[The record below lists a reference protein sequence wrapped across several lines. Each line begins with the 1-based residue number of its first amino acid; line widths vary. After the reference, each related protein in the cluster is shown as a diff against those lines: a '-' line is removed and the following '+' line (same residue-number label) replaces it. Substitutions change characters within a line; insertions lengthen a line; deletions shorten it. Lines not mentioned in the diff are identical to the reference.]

1 MAMIKCIIIDDEQ
14 ASIDILSTYISKIS
28 FLELIATATNPL
40 DGIELVKLHKADL
53 LLLDIHMDEMSGL
66 DVMRVLD
73 GTVKVIL
80 CTAYSEFAIESYE
93 LSAVD
98 YLMKPVPFDRFL
110 KAVKKVK
117 PETSDTPSLIAA
129 VQDDYSFVKLT
140 QKGKMIRLNYSD
152 IDYIEARNN
161 YVAIFKNGS
170 AVPVLV
176 YAKLSDMENNLL
188 ASDFIRVHKSFI
200 VAAAKIFSVDK
211 NTVQMYN
218 SDVSIPLGRNY
229 RDNFMK
235 RISNKIINRDR

>member
-1 MAMIKCIIIDDEQ
+1 MIKCIIIDDEQ

-40 DGIELVKLHKADL
+40 DGIELVKQNKADL

-73 GTVKVIL
+73 GTVKIIL

-93 LSAVD
+93 LNAVD

-110 KAVKKVK
+110 KAVKKIK
-117 PETSDTPSLIAA
+117 PETNDTPLPAA

-161 YVAIFKNGS
+161 YVAIFKNGAS
-170 AVPVLV
+170 VPVLV

-188 ASDFIRVHKSFI
+188 ASEFIRVHKSFI

-235 RISNKIINRDR
+235 HISNKIINRDR